1 MTDLID
7 TVQLQEIDQGYV
19 ELFDFTLPSGTVVH
33 LFKGLEDG
41 TESIYFPSK
50 DGSELNEYIAM
61 PLELTGV
68 EVTSSGASNRP
79 TLSMANIPSLTRTL
93 ASNETTLEDIK
104 EGEVEA
110 LLSGEGIYTNED
122 FLGTVVEYRS
132 TLTSY
137 LKEEGDVASFPVEF
151 PSHRFV
157 LDRVSSENNI
167 IVQFELATVFDL
179 EGVKLPSRQINGR
192 YCPWQYQG
200 HALSNQG
207 GCTWPLDSHG
217 RFFDKN
223 DNLITSSISSINI
236 YNASTTYNL
245 NTDDNPPV
253 QVQTTS
259 NGHTQIW
266 QAIRDVPANKDPLK
280 HGAYWKRLD
289 VCGKL
294 ISSCKVRFQ
303 GVTTEAEYSASTEYS
318 LNNIVIFNEDTY
330 LYINETPS
338 TGNTPPNTDYW
349 APFIEDT
356 SKELPFGG
364 FPGTRKFK

>member
-19 ELFDFTLPSGTVVH
+19 ELFDFTLPSGTLVH

-41 TESIYFPSK
+41 TTSIYFPSK

-167 IVQFELATVFDL
+167 LVQFELATVFDL
-179 EGVKLPSRQINGR
+179 EGVKLPYRQINGR

-223 DNLITSSISSINI
+223 DDVL
-236 YNASTTYNL
+236 AVPPTYN
-245 NTDDNPPV
+245 NSAKTAGTNV
-253 QVQTTS
+253 KTIT

-266 QAIRDVPANKDPLK
+266 QAVRDVPANKDPQT

-303 GVTTEAEYSASTEYS
+303 GVTTETEYSAGTEYS

-338 TGNTPPNTDYW
+338 TGNTPTNTQYW
-349 APFIEDT
+349 APFTEDT

>member
-19 ELFDFTLPSGTVVH
+19 ELFDFTLPSGTIVH

-41 TESIYFPSK
+41 TTSVYFPPK
-50 DGSELNEYIAM
+50 GGGTPIEYIAM
-61 PLELTGV
+61 PLELTGI
-68 EVTSSGASNRP
+68 EVTSSGASTRP

-93 ASNETTLEDIK
+93 ETNETTLEDIRQD
-104 EGEVEA
+104 EVEA

-132 TLTSY
+132 TLTDH
-137 LKEEGDVASFPVEF
+137 LKQAGDSSLPVEF

-167 IVQFELATVFDL
+167 LVEFELATVFDL
-179 EGVKLPSRQINGR
+179 EGVKLPYRQVNGR
-192 YCPWQYQG
+192 YCPWEYQG
-200 HALSNQG
+200 HSLSGRG

-217 RFFDKN
+217 RFFDK
-223 DNLITSSISSINI
+223 
-236 YNASTTYNL
+236 
-245 NTDDNPPV
+245 DDNVLDVPSTDYDDDNSSKSKEDRV
-253 QVQTTS
+253 KTNT
-259 NGHTQIW
+259 NGHIQIW
-266 QAIRDVPANKDPLK
+266 EAVTDVPADKDPRV

-294 ISSCKVRFQ
+294 INSCKVRFQ
-303 GVTTEAEYSASTEYS
+303 GVTTEAGYNAGTEYS

-330 LYINETPS
+330 LYINDTPS
-338 TGNTPPNTDYW
+338 TGNTPPNATYW
-349 APFIEDT
+349 ARFTEDT

>member
-7 TVQLQEIDQGYV
+7 TVQLQEIDEGYV
-19 ELFDFTLPSGTVVH
+19 ELFDFTLPSGTIVH

-41 TESIYFPSK
+41 TSSVYFPPK
-50 DGSELNEYIAM
+50 GGGTPIEYIAM
-61 PLELTGV
+61 PLELTGI
-68 EVTSSGASNRP
+68 EVTSSGASTRP

-93 ASNETTLEDIK
+93 ADNETTLEDIRQD
-104 EGEVEA
+104 EVEA

-132 TLTSY
+132 TLTNH
-137 LKEEGDVASFPVEF
+137 LKQDGDPTSLPVEF

-167 IVQFELATVFDL
+167 LVQFELATVFDL
-179 EGVKLPSRQINGR
+179 EGVKLPYRQINGR
-192 YCPWQYQG
+192 YCPWEYQG
-200 HALSNQG
+200 HALSGQG
-207 GCTWPLDSHG
+207 GCTWPLDSRG
-217 RFFDKN
+217 RFYDKN
-223 DNLITSSISSINI
+223 DNILVVPSP
-236 YNASTTYNL
+236 Y
-245 NTDDNPPV
+245 DNEAKSKEDRV
-253 QVQTTS
+253 KTVT

-266 QAIRDVPANKDPLK
+266 EAVIDVPANKDPRV

-303 GVTTEAEYSASTEYS
+303 GVASTEVYNASTEYS
-318 LNNIVIFNEDTY
+318 LNNIVLFSGDTY
-330 LYINETPS
+330 LYVNNTPS
-338 TGNTPPNTDYW
+338 TGNTPPNATYW
-349 APFIEDT
+349 APFTEDT
-356 SKELPFGG
+356 AKELPFGG

>member
-41 TESIYFPSK
+41 TESIWFPSK
-50 DGSELNEYIAM
+50 DGTQLNEYIAI
-61 PLELTGV
+61 PLELTGI
-68 EVTSSGASNRP
+68 EITSSGASTRP

-93 ASNETTLEDIK
+93 AANETTLSDIA
-104 EGEVEA
+104 ENEVEI
-110 LLSGEGIYTNED
+110 LLSGEGIYNNED
-122 FLGTVVEYRS
+122 FLGTAVEYRS
-132 TLTSY
+132 TLTNY
-137 LKEEGDVASFPVEF
+137 LKQEGDTAALPVEF
-151 PSHRFV
+151 PSHKFV
-157 LDRVSSENNI
+157 IDRITAENNI
-167 IVQFELATVFDL
+167 LVQFELATVFDL
-179 EGVKLPSRQINGR
+179 EGIQLPYRQINGR

-207 GCTWPLDSHG
+207 GCTWPLDSRN
-217 RFFDKN
+217 RFYDKN
-223 DNLITSSISSINI
+223 DNLLTIPSTYDNTAK
-236 YNASTTYNL
+236 NAGDTVKTV
-245 NTDDNPPV
+245 T
-253 QVQTTS
+253 

-266 QAIRDVPANKDPLK
+266 EAVTNVPPNKDPQV
-280 HGAYWKRLD
+280 HGGYWKRLD

-303 GVTTEAEYSASTEYS
+303 GP
-318 LNNIVIFNEDTY
+318 D
-330 LYINETPS
+330 
-338 TGNTPPNTDYW
+338 
-349 APFIEDT
+349 EDT